1 VNPDQP
7 ITEKYDVLL
16 AVQPSSLT
24 PEQMD
29 HFITAVETGQP
40 TAIFEDPFPMDQNV
54 PGTSA
59 PKRPQQQGM
68 FGGGRPQGG
77 PKGDIG
83 RLWNDL
89 GVDFSADQV
98 IWQRYN
104 PYPRMG
110 YLPDEVVFVDQ
121 GASKDKVF
129 SSDDPISS
137 GLQEMIF
144 LFPGHIK
151 GLNATNLQI
160 KPLAKTGENTGFVAV
175 SDLMTPS
182 FFGGR
187 GGLNERRRKI
197 PTRDEYVL
205 AVHIQGTLKDNLPM
219 SDKEPEAGPAI
230 PPASQLAAPA
240 AKPAAAKP
248 PERKVNVVL
257 VADVDVM
264 YADFFELRNQAGDPN
279 RGDMSLSP
287 DNVTFV
293 LNVLDSLAGDD
304 RFIEVRKRRP
314 AHRTLE
320 TVEIVTAGARQE
332 ALQTREKYTQQFET
346 EKKQAQADFDKEIK
360 SIEES
365 KLDPQQM
372 AIRLE
377 MVRATAERRLQIKL
391 DRLQKDMDIKT
402 KKIDR
407 DLALQ
412 VRSVQNRYKM
422 WAVFLPP
429 IFPLLVGVAVF
440 FSRRAGEREG
450 VARSRLR

>member
-1 VNPDQP
+1 
-7 ITEKYDVLL
+7 
-16 AVQPSSLT
+16 
-24 PEQMD
+24 
-29 HFITAVETGQP
+29 
-40 TAIFEDPFPMDQNV
+40 
-54 PGTSA
+54 
-59 PKRPQQQGM
+59 
-68 FGGGRPQGG
+68 
-77 PKGDIG
+77 
-83 RLWNDL
+83 L

-98 IWQRYN
+98 VWQRYN
-104 PYPRMG
+104 PYPRLG

-121 GASKDKVF
+121 GATKDMAFNSKD
-129 SSDDPISS
+129 PITA

-144 LFPGHIK
+144 LFPGHVK
-151 GLNATNLQI
+151 GLNATSLQI
-160 KPLAKTGENTGFVAV
+160 NPLAVTGENTGFVLT
-175 SDLMTPS
+175 SELMTPN

-187 GGLNERRRKI
+187 GGLNARRHQI
-197 PTRDEYVL
+197 PTREEYVL
-205 AVHIQGTLKDNLPM
+205 AVHIQGILKDNMPM
-219 SDKEPEAGPAI
+219 SDKAPETAQPEA
-230 PPASQLAAPA
+230 
-240 AKPAAAKP
+240 AAAKP

-257 VADVDVM
+257 VADIDVM
-264 YADFFELRNQAGDPN
+264 YADFFELRNQSGDPN
-279 RGDMSLSP
+279 RGEMTLSP

-304 RFIEVRKRRP
+304 RFIEIRKRRP

-320 TVEIVTAGARQE
+320 TVETVTAGARQQ
-332 ALQTREKYTQQFET
+332 ALQLREKYTTEFEAA
-346 EKKQAQADFDKEIK
+346 KKQAQADFDKEIK

-412 VRSVQNRYKM
+412 VRSVQNGYKM
-422 WAVFLPP
+422 WAVLLPP
-429 IFPLLVGVAVF
+429 LFPLLVGLAVF